1 MLATVQR
8 VSKAEV
14 VINDRKYSSIK
25 DGILI
30 FVCIEEKDVSETTKE
45 MAHKIFNFKMLDG
58 PNGITSASLKD
69 LEEEILIISQFTLA
83 AIQIREIN
91 QASIK
96 QQSQMMLNCCMIN
109 LLVNLK
115 SFLIKSLKVNLGP
128 LWKFLWSIKDQLH
141 LTLISK

>member
-30 FVCIEEKDVSETTKE
+30 FVCIEEKDVPETTKE

-69 LEEEILIISQFTLA
+69 LEEEILMISQFTLA
-83 AIQIREIN
+83 AITN
-91 QASIK
+91 KGNKPSFHKAAK
-96 QQSQMMLNCCMIN
+96 PDDAK
-109 LLVNLK
+109 LLYDKFIAEFKELSNKVFEGKFGAFMEVSMVNK
-115 SFLIKSLKVNLGP
+115 GP
-128 LWKFLWSIKDQLH
+128 VTFNFNI
-141 LTLISK
+141 

>member
-30 FVCIEEKDVSETTKE
+30 FVCIEEKDVSKTTKE

-83 AIQIREIN
+83 AITN
-91 QASIK
+91 KGNKPSFHKAAK
-96 QQSQMMLNCCMIN
+96 PDDAK
-109 LLVNLK
+109 LLYDKFIAEFKELSNKVSEGKFGAFMEVSMVNK
-115 SFLIKSLKVNLGP
+115 GP
-128 LWKFLWSIKDQLH
+128 VTFNFNI
-141 LTLISK
+141 

>member
-45 MAHKIFNFKMLDG
+45 MAHKIFNFKILDG

-83 AIQIREIN
+83 AITNKGNKPSFHKAAKPDDAKLLYDKFVVEFKKLSN
-91 QASIK
+91 KVSEGKFGAYMEVS
-96 QQSQMMLNCCMIN
+96 MIN
-109 LLVNLK
+109 K
-115 SFLIKSLKVNLGP
+115 GP
-128 LWKFLWSIKDQLH
+128 VTFNFNI
-141 LTLISK
+141 

>member
-30 FVCIEEKDVSETTKE
+30 FVCIEEKDVSETAKE

-83 AIQIREIN
+83 AITN
-91 QASIK
+91 KGNKPSFHKAAK
-96 QQSQMMLNCCMIN
+96 PDDAK
-109 LLVNLK
+109 LLYDKFIAEFKELSNKVSEGKFGAFMEVSMVNK
-115 SFLIKSLKVNLGP
+115 GP
-128 LWKFLWSIKDQLH
+128 VTFNFNI
-141 LTLISK
+141 

>member
-58 PNGITSASLKD
+58 PNGISSASLKD

-83 AIQIREIN
+83 AITN
-91 QASIK
+91 KGNKPSFHKAAK
-96 QQSQMMLNCCMIN
+96 PDDAK
-109 LLVNLK
+109 LLYDKFIAEFKELSNKVSEGKFGAFMEVSMVNK
-115 SFLIKSLKVNLGP
+115 GP
-128 LWKFLWSIKDQLH
+128 VTFNFNI
-141 LTLISK
+141 

>member
-83 AIQIREIN
+83 AITN
-91 QASIK
+91 KGNKPSFHKAAK
-96 QQSQMMLNCCMIN
+96 PDDAK
-109 LLVNLK
+109 LLYDKFIAEFKELSNKVSEGKFGAFMEVSMVNK
-115 SFLIKSLKVNLGP
+115 GP
-128 LWKFLWSIKDQLH
+128 VTFNFNI
-141 LTLISK
+141 

>member
-83 AIQIREIN
+83 AITN
-91 QASIK
+91 KGNKPSFHKAAK
-96 QQSQMMLNCCMIN
+96 PDDAK
-109 LLVNLK
+109 LLYDKFIAEFKELSNKVSEGKFGAFMEVSMVNR
-115 SFLIKSLKVNLGP
+115 GP
-128 LWKFLWSIKDQLH
+128 VTFNFNI
-141 LTLISK
+141 

>member
-1 MLATVQR
+1 LLATVQR

-83 AIQIREIN
+83 AITN
-91 QASIK
+91 KGNKPSFHKAAK
-96 QQSQMMLNCCMIN
+96 PDDAK
-109 LLVNLK
+109 LLYDKFIAEFKELSNKVSEGKFGAFMEVSMVNK
-115 SFLIKSLKVNLGP
+115 GP
-128 LWKFLWSIKDQLH
+128 VTFNFNI
-141 LTLISK
+141 